1 MATATKYPEVVVQLA
16 RAKAC
21 PFCTR
26 EAQAECESTGG
37 RCSEED
43 EIDAVQ

>member
-1 MATATKYPEVVVQLA
+1 MTPDELNEA

-43 EIDAVQ
+43 EIDAYVTVQ